1 MTARALEFVQ
11 KWIAE
16 NLAREP
22 SSEHLESADTLTLQ
36 CLHEAEAQGIRRD
49 EIEEEIGN
57 LRSFIKEA
65 LESTAD
71 EEGEDDDTV

>member
-1 MTARALEFVQ
+1 
-11 KWIAE
+11 
-16 NLAREP
+16 
-22 SSEHLESADTLTLQ
+22 LQ

-71 EEGEDDDTV
+71 EEGEDEDTV